1 MKKPISVR
9 AFHPSGG
16 LEMKGWST
24 TDSATLY
31 GVNTWGSGLLSI
43 RESGEL
49 CISPTVHSASL
60 PAIVNELTAQGV
72 GLPVLLRFPDV
83 IESRINAL
91 ANAFHKA
98 IELEHYQGTYRG
110 VFPIKVNQESSVVRD
125 VVSSASHH
133 HMGLEAGSKPELL
146 IVLAELNDPEA
157 VIICNGYKDKEY
169 IETALMAQ
177 RLGRR
182 PFLVVE
188 KPGEVQLIVDTAQ
201 RLNVKPHIGVRARLS
216 STGTGRWYRSSG
228 DRAKFGLDVAQ
239 IVSMIEDLDAVDMLD
254 CLELLHFHIGSQI
267 SAIRSF
273 KTAVQEA
280 ARIYIELVRL
290 GAPMGFLDV
299 GGGLGVD
306 YDGTRTDQ
314 AQSVNYSIKE
324 YAEDV
329 VATIARVTDAA
340 GVQHPHIVT
349 EAGRAMV
356 AHHAVLITEVID
368 VQRIGTTGDPD
379 MVANDDPE
387 TLIEL
392 AEILGWLDTEHVQ
405 AAWNDAVA
413 LRATLITQFNLG
425 LMDLRQ
431 RAVGEEL
438 FWRIASEIH
447 ALVTVMDVQ
456 PQELQHLSELLA
468 DTYTTN
474 FSIFQSIPDA
484 WAIDQLFPVMPINRL
499 NERPDRVGT
508 LADLTCDSDGKIDH
522 FIGDKR
528 TLNLHSLDGEPYC
541 LGFFLVGAYQEI
553 LGDLHNLFGDTH
565 AVHVRLGGPDE
576 YTLEHIEVG
585 DTVSEVLNYV
595 HFDPLSLLER
605 MSCAAERAVQ
615 EGTMAVTEKERLLSA
630 YQEGLKGYTYFE

>member
-1 MKKPISVR
+1 
-9 AFHPSGG
+9 
-16 LEMKGWST
+16 MKGWST

-31 GVNTWGSGLLSI
+31 GVNTWGEEFVSI
-43 RESGEL
+43 RENGEL
-49 CISPTVHSASL
+49 CISPNGHCASL
-60 PAIVNELTAQGV
+60 NSIVNELAQQGV

-83 IESRINAL
+83 IHSRINAL
-91 ANAFHKA
+91 AGAFHRA
-98 IELEHYQGTYRG
+98 IEIENYQGHFRG
-110 VFPIKVNQESSVVRD
+110 VFPIKVNQECSVVRD
-125 VVSSASHH
+125 VVDSAAPH

-146 IVLAELNDPEA
+146 IVLAELLDPEA
-157 VIICNGYKDKEY
+157 IIICNGYKDEEY

-188 KPGEVQLIVDTAQ
+188 KPSEVELIVNTAQ
-201 RLNVKPHIGVRARLS
+201 RLNLRPHIGVRARLS
-216 STGTGRWYRSSG
+216 SSGTGRWHRSSG
-228 DRAKFGLDVAQ
+228 DRAKFGLDVTQ
-239 IVSMIEDLDAVDMLD
+239 IVSMIDELEAANMLD
-254 CLELLHFHIGSQI
+254 CLQLLHFHIGSQI
-267 SAIRSF
+267 SAIRTF

-280 ARIYIELVRL
+280 ARVYVELVRL

-314 AQSVNYSIKE
+314 TQSVNYTIEE

-329 VATIARVTDAA
+329 VATIAKVTDEA
-340 GVQHPHIVT
+340 GAQHPHIVT

-368 VQRIGTTGDPD
+368 VQRIGSTGDPD
-379 MVANDDPE
+379 MVASDDPE

-392 AEILGWLDTEHVQ
+392 AEILGWLDDDHVQ
-405 AAWNDAVA
+405 AAWNDSVA
-413 LRATLITQFNLG
+413 LRSSLITQFNLG
-425 LMDLRQ
+425 LIDLRQ

-447 ALVTVMDVQ
+447 ALVSEMSTK
-456 PQELQHLSELLA
+456 PQELSHLSEVLA

-474 FSIFQSIPDA
+474 FSIFQSIPDT
-484 WAIDQLFPVMPINRL
+484 WAIDQLFPVMPITRL
-499 NERPDRVGT
+499 HEQPDRLGT

-522 FIGDKR
+522 FIGDKK
-528 TLNLHSLDGEPYC
+528 TLNLHSLDGQPYC

-565 AVHVRLGGPDE
+565 AVHVRLGGPKE
-576 YTLEHIEVG
+576 YTIEHIELG

-595 HFDPLSLLER
+595 HFNTTTLVDGVARAADKAINEGR
-605 MSCAAERAVQ
+605 MTQADKDTLIRGYSD
-615 EGTMAVTEKERLLSA
+615 
-630 YQEGLKGYTYFE
+630 GLKGYTYFDQK